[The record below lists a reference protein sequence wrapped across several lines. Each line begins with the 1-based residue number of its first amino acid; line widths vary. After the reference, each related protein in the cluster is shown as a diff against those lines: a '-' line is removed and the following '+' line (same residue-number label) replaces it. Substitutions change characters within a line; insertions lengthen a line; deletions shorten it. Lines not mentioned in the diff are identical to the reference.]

1 MSSNKKSD
9 NFQYDSKLNGLS
21 SVVDKGLTP
30 LNGKY
35 RSKSLSSDKL
45 NKSNAD
51 RAAIL
56 EDVEAQ
62 YVADKL
68 ETPGCLVINNIMEQ
82 GTQSTLN
89 GFRDGKAT
97 YGTESPARG
106 RRVIFCVHG
115 NPSTGCCAVI
125 ETSADG
131 DDGGRQSDSMSEV
144 ERHCHRSRNED
155 IDKRAR
161 RKLIIASVLCVI
173 FMIGE
178 IVGGYISNSL
188 AIATDAAHL
197 LTDFAS
203 FMISLFSLWVASR
216 PATRRMPFG
225 WYRAEV
231 IGALTSV
238 LLIWVVTGVL
248 VYMAVQRVIY
258 KEFEIDAT
266 VMLITSAVGVAVNL
280 VMGLT
285 LHQHGHSHGGGGG
298 HGHSHGGNN
307 PVLNNKVSRN
317 FPDAES
323 GSPQPGPR
331 AQNINVRAAFIHV
344 LGDFLQSF
352 GVLLAAVVIYFQPE
366 WNLVDPICTFLFSIL
381 VLITTFNIIKDTLLV
396 LMEGSPRDLDF
407 QEVANTFLSLPGV
420 VRIHNLRMW
429 ALSLDKT
436 ALSAHLAIR
445 TGVSPQK
452 VLEQATRLVHEKYN
466 FFEMTLQI
474 EEFSDGMEEC
484 AQCKMPQA

>member
-1 MSSNKKSD
+1 MTEDTK
-9 NFQYDSKLNGLS
+9 
-21 SVVDKGLTP
+21 P
-30 LNGKY
+30 LLLFK
-35 RSKSLSSDKL
+35 
-45 NKSNAD
+45 
-51 RAAIL
+51 
-56 EDVEAQ
+56 
-62 YVADKL
+62 
-68 ETPGCLVINNIMEQ
+68 
-82 GTQSTLN
+82 
-89 GFRDGKAT
+89 DGKAT

-125 ETSADG
+125 ETTADG
-131 DDGGRQSDSMSEV
+131 DDAGRNGSISEA
-144 ERHCHRSRNED
+144 ERHCHRSRNEE

-161 RKLIIASVLCVI
+161 RKLIIASILCVI

-266 VMLITSAVGVAVNL
+266 VMLITSAVGVLVNL
-280 VMGLT
+280 IMGLT
-285 LHQHGHSHGGGGG
+285 LHQHGHSHGGGG
-298 HGHSHGGNN
+298 HGHSHGGSN
-307 PVLNNKVSRN
+307 PVLNNKQKERADS
-317 FPDAES
+317 DAES
-323 GSPQPGPR
+323 ASSQTH
-331 AQNINVRAAFIHV
+331 AHSHAENINVRAAFIHV

-352 GVLLAAVVIYFQPE
+352 GVLVAAIVIYFQPE

-396 LMEGSPRDLDF
+396 LMEGSPRGLDF
-407 QEVANTFLSLPGV
+407 QDVANTFLSLPGV

-445 TGVSPQK
+445 SGVSPQK
-452 VLEQATRLVHEKYN
+452 VLEEATRLVHEKYN

-474 EEFSDGMEEC
+474 EEFSDGMEDC
-484 AQCKMPQA
+484 SQCKMPQT

>member
-1 MSSNKKSD
+1 MSSNIISEKFHND
-9 NFQYDSKLNGLS
+9 TKLNSLS
-21 SVVDKGLTP
+21 AFTDKSLAP
-30 LNGKY
+30 INGRY

-45 NKSNAD
+45 NKTNAD

-56 EDVEAQ
+56 EDVEAHHI
-62 YVADKL
+62 ADRF
-68 ETPGCLVINNIMEQ
+68 ETPGCLVGNKIMEQ
-82 GTQSTLN
+82 GGQPTVN
-89 GFRDGKAT
+89 GFKDGKGS
-97 YGTESPARG
+97 YGTDSPARG

-131 DDGGRQSDSMSEV
+131 DDIDRRNGSISEA
-144 ERHCHRSRNED
+144 ERHCHRSRNEE

-178 IVGGYISNSL
+178 IVGGYLSNSL

-203 FMISLFSLWVASR
+203 FMISLFSLWVAGR

-285 LHQHGHSHGGGGG
+285 LHQHGHSHGGGG
-298 HGHSHGGNN
+298 HGHSHGSSN
-307 PVLNNKVSRN
+307 PVLNNKER
-317 FPDAES
+317 PES
-323 GSPQPGPR
+323 DVESSSSHQHEHHTE
-331 AQNINVRAAFIHV
+331 NINVRAAFIHV

-352 GVLLAAVVIYFQPE
+352 GVLIAAIVIYFQPS
-366 WNLVDPICTFLFSIL
+366 WSLVDPICTFLFSVL

-396 LMEGSPRDLDF
+396 LMEGSPRGVDF
-407 QEVANTFLSLPGV
+407 QEVANTFLSLAGV
-420 VRIHNLRMW
+420 VRIHNLRLW

-445 TGVSPQK
+445 SGVSPQK
-452 VLEQATRLVHEKYN
+452 VLEEATRLVHEKYN

-484 AQCKMPQA
+484 SQCKMPQS